1 MKKIFKRILSSFL
14 SASVLLT
21 SMQMPVY
28 AHWDTGDDEKPEKV
42 VTKEKGTIEVGES
55 WEETYPYGAF
65 LFDNSDAVVNEGGS
79 GISIP
84 IYRLG
89 GTAGRATAYV
99 TYAPAVTYL
108 SDGSPAYSTA
118 AGSDDVRIEIE
129 DELPIAKYQAVGK
142 DPEPEPSGVKITR
155 SPYSGENAQAGDQ
168 VLTPDIEADDHQW
181 FILSD
186 GIWHIVEGA
195 TDKEFVVSEDDI
207 KDHDFRCV
215 YTKDGTSYSTDTL
228 KGESYVKPEDESLPK
243 MPEDINLKPEIS
255 FTELEADASDPYTAS
270 VFAVTFADGEWK
282 KEIRINAPDND
293 EAQPLRLGTFTIL
306 EHEGGEIF
314 SDASTV
320 TLQVMDNDESAP
332 YTIGFEEA
340 EIQADKAEGIA
351 VLKLKRTGGG
361 QDAITIDWS
370 TADGT
375 AISGRD
381 YKSVNGTAVFY
392 ADVDEVTIEVPLI
405 NDGKKSDEELTFS
418 VELSDVKGDAKN
430 LLTLTEDHAQI
441 SLINSGRKGIGKDAI
456 TFTRNVGSLEEA
468 VGDEEDEPVHG
479 EQVITPDEDLLRG
492 EIAGLDDASDDELSS
507 LTTYNYGEISF
518 SGSHGGSYWNDYAYV
533 AGKANNDISGWNRG
547 SASGNGW
554 KITSD
559 GDSRAELKIANMPK
573 MYKHFYGNFEY
584 SAGFCSGWYFSLGHA
599 YGWSELMPGIV
610 RTPDNPRTWW
620 DGLTRKIT
628 YGSTRTI
635 DRGWDIDS
643 NVSGIALG
651 TTYHD
656 HKSSDDVK
664 SEIKSGYLTRRAFN
678 RKMHLSIHTSNDGK
692 NGNGN
697 VETAPANGA
706 ALQEDSG
713 VYKNM
718 KPGIVIENMAGGV
731 DGNGNLYVGSKLR
744 VSLKSTDS
752 YKPYSGSELNSAV
765 YVTRSDGSILPSNIV
780 TAGKDG
786 TYNIKMVWDG
796 MTETDLNDTY
806 TINVVMM
813 RKQDVELN
821 LSPSVPRID
830 GDKTKIDTSK
840 IGEAWDTFWQRGSDT
855 ITLGVSRPLKDAPHF
870 NGQKIDE
877 IPIKKS
883 DWASGDKNPLKRLG
897 TYNDIQYINF
907 NRKAGDRILF
917 NKKAYKGNERI
928 YLNVESLAFSKLSFA
943 YYEESYTYL
952 PSIMEVSV
960 SRVELY
966 LDGDAD
972 GRIAGSYNGNTGYFV
987 LDNGTKDEFVMYLDE
1002 GGSYDEASFQP
1013 VKLENGGFAQY
1024 FAKVYYTMTPRYLNP
1039 PKGVSGSAQVLPAF
1053 VTGITDEGNKSQL
1066 TGEQNSY
1073 RYILSGK
1080 DKSGRRTSDGHLMF
1094 GEEASGI
1101 NYVDVPL
1108 GGDHS
1113 PVRQDENGKYQWTPK
1128 YVGNLIYPYSNPEPI
1143 QIAHSLAGDNIPL
1156 AAISYDG
1163 NNNVTTTAEGKA
1175 DLNGYLGSLVADTT
1189 IALCVT
1195 EQKHTSDELHAD
1207 KNTALTLQPENS
1219 ALTGRSAAPNG
1230 AWNTDIEPPTMG
1242 EASFNTTDSG
1252 QSYSEFNTDYGV
1264 NLGASTESFQ
1274 GLATVY
1280 TGKNTIGIAVALPI
1294 ASTEHNHKTGKD
1306 KNRVFPDTVKDP
1318 FNKSKD
1324 QIAGFMNGMKNGS
1337 YDKIVDELKK
1347 GGYVEGEGGKLKSS
1361 KHSFSI
1367 SFSAAFT
1374 LKYDTRN
1381 NAWCLQEF
1389 ALGAAGSFN
1398 YRYEARL
1405 AVCPLVYAYVS
1416 TKVGITVGSGGTIM
1430 RTEVEGDK
1438 PYISGTGRKLK
1449 KGEILEVPTAYTN
1462 MYIRFNGKVYVEVR
1476 DRKDSTTASSD
1487 TTRGYLQSDGS
1498 SKVQIKFKKVR
1509 GSMSFDDAKSTKYA
1523 RIVALNDTTI
1533 TYLNN
1538 IESIKSELTWSGV
1551 SVAPQINIEAGVGA
1565 GVEGLKVEAFVKVLV
1580 SANFVFGRPHSD
1592 GTRGT
1597 LEVASA
1603 NFGISIAIRAV
1614 MLMMSF
1620 EMDAIGVKASYN
1632 GDTDTWTTAYT
1643 VMGHD
1648 HKIDLVT
1655 GEESGGSSGS
1665 VLELPRDLSD
1675 SFTVYSS
1682 QPESLSSLDAYKP
1695 DDVNV
1700 PFELSGYNSSE
1711 EAIRLA
1717 DGLDMGYDYR
1727 VVTANGI
1734 NYVIY
1739 TIPRK
1744 NGKGMDKTMLAV
1756 SRLVTTFDAYLEK
1769 GAEKAGAEG
1778 NGLGLVNPLD
1788 WEEKT
1793 DSKGVKHNVV
1803 KAPGER
1809 SETPYILVDL
1819 KEKDGKLADDGTGDL
1834 GFDVKVSENKI
1845 YVSWVSY
1852 NEPVP
1857 EPDPD
1862 TEKAFRDAAKN
1873 TVVKFASYD
1882 VTRKEGFDAAAVI
1895 SDPSDKSSV
1904 YAPSI
1909 ISNELVA
1916 FVKAHHV
1923 SDPEREE
1930 LVGKY
1935 VKKLNDEGYFKDTGN
1950 EAGRSI
1956 YAHRMTAYKS
1966 ALDHKGDSSTL
1977 YLYDA
1982 KAGSTSKVM
1991 DTHQSESTE
2000 DDPIEPID
2008 KLKGLVLTED
2018 GSDIVILTYSA
2029 WNENTDSTSKEE
2041 GYDAGMYLEPVLRD
2055 GAMALPMEINLV
2067 DEFSELSPHA
2077 YFDAIQLYEKR
2088 LYDEN
2093 TGNMNDSILILGQGG
2108 KVFTMPFYYDAA
2120 GNLDVGALQSTR
2132 FYGGSAD
2139 EQKIEYSFGEDGM
2152 GNLATVY
2159 TRRVDNTTNTGL
2171 YLSRFDERDRT
2182 WGKGVLLAMRYM
2194 DINEDSIRYGWSDE
2208 DTQKAYLGELEGYDG
2223 GGMDQFVFYNPQIAL
2238 GQKADVTDEGSGD
2251 IKDSEDRDDEA
2262 DDLTKNDST
2271 LVILTQGDMEYLK
2284 AQTVEGTRFIT
2295 PGATPPAGAAY
2306 KAGMGIYAIT
2316 YGVGSQSI
2324 GNGNISFARE
2334 DFTAGTTLSA
2344 SLSFMNTGDISIRG
2358 SENEPVTVTLSVDG
2372 DSVISTRLATWEIK
2386 ENIIPG
2392 REVALAGE
2400 FTLPMTLPEGSGF
2413 TITVSEDPKY
2423 AEDPYYAALS
2433 HVFVVEKKTELC
2445 FMESRMELSRQDNGR
2460 LTLNNNGNAVID
2472 IDLFV
2477 GNKGL
2482 ADAENVMVQFAYG
2495 VHDPAIASQVRES
2508 GDYPDW
2514 NDVIYSSLDISGN
2527 TLTVGEEEDLYSL
2540 SAGGND
2546 FGNGIISLGRIGSGK
2561 GRHLKGTITVTA
2573 DKFTAFGL
2581 DGESDPS
2588 GSLKLYAQVF
2598 SGSDKTTTDKFGVR
2612 HVVYNEYDQVNNSV
2626 STLIEHT
2633 TAFTVPK
2640 RLELPAGM
2648 KFLLPVTF
2656 STTLGETEPD
2666 IGVYELADEEN
2677 EEGNIHTSAGNMDQT
2692 MDVVSYEKGTYN
2704 NGNGYGTVIIRG
2716 AEEGNAYL
2724 RIQDARTNSYEDIA
2738 ILFTAAGDGVDIINT
2753 NGLFTFLDE
2762 SGKVCKSSGRSWM
2775 FGKDI
2780 KTYSRNAKPPH
2791 NGVLASGKPGTSF
2804 KFVTEAETIALSF
2817 DGEVI
2822 VDSDL
2827 PGFAHVKVSAEG
2839 ERRLISFGSNPTN
2852 ERHTVTITVK
2862 KAGFSGTYADFD
2874 TLQEYYSGD
2883 KIDPKEPGNK
2893 ASLTMSWDTHFP
2905 AKGSMRDDQV
2915 YEAAIHISC
2924 KNDLSVSREL
2934 SIDRKSSSVT
2944 DLGMEKE
2951 SKGHYDWK
2959 VRFKG
2964 NGNAEFKVTDSS
2976 GNSSRLVLDVDWWKE
2991 DTVSSGIKSSSPALP
3006 YYVKKYPDI
3015 VLSSVSALTGVNEV
3029 LDHKWLS
3036 ASWDKAE
3043 GAVKVSIDADAP
3055 MDPMDVFV
3063 LDIDRFIELIE
3074 GYYDQDDLPIPVK
3087 IARGTGKTIQASGD
3101 RDYIVIA
3108 VADKPVADNP
3118 NNDYRIIR
3126 ADGTEEQYN
3135 PDDETYFNFEYV
3147 NVVDD
3152 SLPETEE
3159 RVPEVGNIKDNRLTF
3174 DQVSDG
3180 DILYLL
3186 KGGKYTYEDGLTVTC
3201 YTKNALTQ
3209 NAKTHALKVAKDSLI
3224 TLRKGSEEK
3233 TVILRAITLKKKT
3246 VTVNSR
3252 RTSIS
3257 LADLFDGAEGM
3268 LPDVQGGK
3276 YAVSVKS
3283 DKKGILSWND
3293 FTAEEGIAVDLS
3305 DLIVDSTGNKG
3316 SAVISA
3322 TFGGKTYNATVK
3334 CNGYPRLNGKEGYI
3348 VQKLDTTDALGD
3360 HVLTFDSVGNGDT
3373 LILLKNGQYALEDGV
3388 KLEPVGDGYKN
3399 AIKVMVHKKTGI
3411 RRLKLNKE
3419 APVKLTKTVNGE
3431 TKEKI
3436 ILINFVSI
3444 KKKNAVLQNEGD
3456 KLTLDKL
3463 FTEGY
3468 EILPDLSENG
3478 SYGGYAVTVT
3488 DKKGIL
3494 SIEDNSFPEVPEE
3507 GMTSL
3512 NDFVLKHGGRK
3523 GSATISVT
3531 FAGKT
3536 FKTTVRCK

>member
-1 MKKIFKRILSSFL
+1 MKKIFKRVLSVLL

-28 AHWDTGDDEKPEKV
+28 AHWDTGNDEKPVKV
-42 VTKEKGTIEVGES
+42 VSKENGTFEVGES

-65 LFDNSDAVVNEGGS
+65 LFDNSDAVVSEGGS

-84 IYRLG
+84 LYRLG
-89 GTAGRATAYV
+89 GTEGRATAYV
-99 TYAPAVTYL
+99 TYAPAVTGL
-108 SDGSPAYSTA
+108 SDGSPACSTA

-129 DELPIAKYQAVGK
+129 DELPIARYQAVGK
-142 DPEPEPSGVKITR
+142 DPEPEPSGVRITR
-155 SPYSGENAQAGDQ
+155 SAYSGENAQEGDQ
-168 VLTPDIEADDHQW
+168 VLTPDIEADEYQW
-181 FILSD
+181 YILAD

-195 TDKEFVVSEDDI
+195 TDKEFVVSQDDI
-207 KDHDFRCV
+207 EDHDFRCV
-215 YTKDGTSYSTDTL
+215 YKKEGTSYSTDTL
-228 KGESYVKPEDESLPK
+228 KGESYVKPEAESLQE

-255 FTELEADASDPYTAS
+255 FTELDTDESDPYAAS

-282 KEIRINAPDND
+282 KEIRVEAPDND
-293 EAQPLRLGTFTIL
+293 KAQPLRLGTFTIL
-306 EHEGGEIF
+306 THEGGEIF

-320 TLQVMDNDESAP
+320 TLQVVDNDEGAP

-340 EIQADKAEGIA
+340 EILADKAEGIA

-375 AISGRD
+375 AVSGRD

-405 NDGKKSDEELTFS
+405 DDGEKSDEELNFS
-418 VELSDVKGDAKN
+418 VELGDVKGDAGN

-441 SLINSGRKGIGKDAI
+441 SLINSGRKGVGRDAI
-456 TFTRNVGSLEEA
+456 TFTRSMSSHDGA
-468 VGDEEDEPVHG
+468 VEDEEDEPVHG
-479 EQVITPDEDLLRG
+479 EQVITPDEDLLKG
-492 EIAGLDDASDDELSS
+492 EIAGLDGTSDDELSS

-518 SGSHGGSYWNDYAYV
+518 SGSHGGSYWSDYAYV
-533 AGKANNDISGWNRG
+533 AGKADKDISGWNRG

-559 GDSRAELKIANMPK
+559 GDSKAELKIANMPQ

-610 RTPDNPRTWW
+610 KTPDAPSTRWS
-620 DGLTRKIT
+620 GLTRKIS
-628 YGSTRTI
+628 YGKTRTI
-635 DRGWDIDS
+635 NQGWNIDS
-643 NVSGIALG
+643 KVSGIALG

-664 SEIKSGYLTRRAFN
+664 SEITYGYLTRRAFSK
-678 RKMHLSIHTSNDGK
+678 KMRLSIHTSNDGES
-692 NGNGN
+692 GNGN
-697 VETAPANGA
+697 VATAPKNGA
-706 ALQEDSG
+706 ALKEDSG

-718 KPGIVIENMAGGV
+718 KPEIVIENMAGGV
-731 DGNGNLYVGSKLR
+731 DNYGDLYVGSKLR

-765 YVTRSDGSILPSNIV
+765 YVTRSDGSILPAGVV
-780 TAGKDG
+780 TAGGNG

-796 MTETDLNDTY
+796 MTERDLNDTY
-806 TINVVMM
+806 TINVVMT
-813 RKQDVELN
+813 RKQDIELN

-830 GDKTKIDTSK
+830 GNEMNIDTGR
-840 IGEAWDTFWQRGSDT
+840 IGEAWDTFWQRGSDK
-855 ITLGVSRPLKDAPHF
+855 ITLGVSRTLKDAPHY

-877 IPIKKS
+877 ITIKKS
-883 DWASGDKNPLKRLG
+883 DWVSGDKNPLKLLG

-907 NRKAGDRILF
+907 NRKSGDRILF

-943 YYEESYTYL
+943 YYEESYTNL
-952 PSIMEVSV
+952 PGIMEVSV

-972 GRIAGSYNGNTGYFV
+972 ERIAGSYNEKTGYFV
-987 LDNGTKDEFVMYLDE
+987 LDDGTKDKFVMYLDKD
-1002 GGSYDEASFQP
+1002 GSYDEASFQP
-1013 VKLENGGFAQY
+1013 LELENGKFAQY

-1039 PKGVSGSAQVLPAF
+1039 PKGVNGSAQVLPAL
-1053 VTGITDEGNKSQL
+1053 VTSITDEGNKAQL
-1066 TGEQNSY
+1066 TDEQKSY

-1080 DKSGRRTSDGHLMF
+1080 DKSGRRTSDGHVMF

-1113 PVRQDENGKYQWTPK
+1113 PVRQDEDGKYLWTPK
-1128 YVGNLIYPYSNPEPI
+1128 YVGNLIYPYSDPEPI
-1143 QIAHSLAGDNIPL
+1143 QIEHSLAGDNIPL
-1156 AAISYDG
+1156 ADISYDG
-1163 NNNVTTTAEGKA
+1163 NGKVTTTAEGKA
-1175 DLNGYLGSLVADTT
+1175 NLNGYLGSLVADTT

-1195 EQKHTSDELHAD
+1195 EQKHTSDELSAD

-1242 EASFNTTDSG
+1242 EGGFNTADSG
-1252 QSYSEFNTDYGV
+1252 QSYSEFNTDYAA
-1264 NLGASTESFQ
+1264 NIAATTESFQ
-1274 GLATVY
+1274 GLATVF
-1280 TGKNTIGIAVALPI
+1280 TGKNTISIAIALPI
-1294 ASTEHNHKTGKD
+1294 ASSQYDYQSGTD

-1318 FNKSKD
+1318 FNRNKD
-1324 QIAGFMNGMKNGS
+1324 LIAGYMSDMKNGS

-1347 GGYVEGEGGKLKSS
+1347 GGYKAGEGGNLKSE
-1361 KHSFSI
+1361 KHSFTI

-1374 LKYDTRN
+1374 LKYDTRD
-1381 NAWCLQEF
+1381 NAWYLQEF

-1398 YRYEARL
+1398 YRYEVRL
-1405 AVCPLVYAYVS
+1405 AVCPLVYAFVS
-1416 TKVGITVGSGGTIM
+1416 TTVGVTVSTGGTIM

-1438 PYISGTGRKLK
+1438 PYINGTERKLK
-1449 KGEILEVPTAYTN
+1449 KGMVLEVPTAYTN

-1476 DRKDSTTASSD
+1476 DGKDSTTASSD
-1487 TTRGYLQSDGS
+1487 TTKGYLQSDGS

-1509 GSMSFDDAKSTKYA
+1509 GSMSFDDAKSTKYV

-1551 SVAPQINIEAGVGA
+1551 SVAPKVNIEAGVGA
-1565 GVEGLKVEAFVKVLV
+1565 GVEGLKVEAFVKVLL

-1592 GTRGT
+1592 GTRGS

-1603 NFGISIAIRAV
+1603 NFNISIALRAV
-1614 MLMMSF
+1614 LLMMSW
-1620 EMDAIGVKASYN
+1620 EIDAVGAKITYN
-1632 GDTDTWTTAYT
+1632 GDTNTWTKSYT
-1643 VMGHD
+1643 LLGKD

-1655 GEESGGSSGS
+1655 GEESGGTTGSG
-1665 VLELPRDLSD
+1665 LELPKDLSD
-1675 SFTVYSS
+1675 SFTIYSS
-1682 QPESLSSLDAYKP
+1682 QPEDLSSLDAYKP
-1695 DDVNV
+1695 DDANV

-1717 DGLDMGYDYR
+1717 DGLDIGYDYR

-1744 NGKGMDKTMLAV
+1744 DGKGMDKTMLAL
-1756 SRLVTTFDAYLEK
+1756 SRLVTTFDAYLET
-1769 GAEKAGAEG
+1769 GTEKTGEEG

-1809 SETPYILVDL
+1809 SDTPYILVDL
-1819 KEKDGKLADDGTGDL
+1819 KETDGKLADDGTGDL
-1834 GFDVKVSENKI
+1834 GFDVKVIDNKI

-1857 EPDPD
+1857 QPDPD

-1882 VTRKEGFDAAAVI
+1882 VTGKEGFNAATVI
-1895 SDPSDKSSV
+1895 SDPTDKSAV

-1909 ISNELVA
+1909 INDELVA

-1923 SDPEREE
+1923 SDPEREA
-1930 LVGKY
+1930 LVEKY
-1935 VKKLNDEGYFKDTGN
+1935 TKKLNSEGYYKDTGD

-1956 YAHRMTAYKS
+1956 YAHRMTTYTT
-1966 ALDHKGDSSTL
+1966 ALDYKGDSSTL
-1977 YLYDA
+1977 CLYDA
-1982 KAGSTSKVM
+1982 KAEGMYEVM
-1991 DTHQSESTE
+1991 SEHQSGSAE
-2000 DDPIEPID
+2000 DDPIKPVD
-2008 KLKGLVLTED
+2008 RLKGLVLTED
-2018 GSDIVILTYSA
+2018 GLDVVFLTYSS
-2029 WNENTDSTSKEE
+2029 WNENTDSTSEEE
-2041 GYDAGMYLEPVLRD
+2041 GYDAGMYLEPVLRE
-2055 GAMALPMEINLV
+2055 GAVAFPTEINLIE
-2067 DEFSELSPHA
+2067 EFNSQLSAHS
-2077 YFDAIQLYEKR
+2077 YFDALQLYEKR

-2093 TGNMNDSILILGQGG
+2093 SGSMNDSLLILGQGG
-2108 KVFTMPFYYDAA
+2108 KIFTLPFYYDD
-2120 GNLDVGALQSTR
+2120 GGSMSVGTLQSTK

-2139 EQKIEYSFGEDGM
+2139 EQKSEYSFGEDGM

-2159 TRRVDNTTNTGL
+2159 THRVDNTTNTGL
-2171 YLSRFDERDRT
+2171 YLSRFDERERT

-2194 DINEDSIRYGWSDE
+2194 TVNEDAARYGWSDE
-2208 DTQKAYLGELEGYDG
+2208 DTQKAYLGELDGYEG

-2251 IKDSEDRDDEA
+2251 IEYNENLDDET

-2271 LVILTQGDMEYLK
+2271 LVILTQGDMEYL
-2284 AQTVEGTRFIT
+2284 ASQTVEGTRFIT

-2316 YGVGSQSI
+2316 YGVGNQSI
-2324 GNGNISFARE
+2324 GNGNISFAHE
-2334 DFTAGTTLSA
+2334 DFTAGATLSA

-2372 DSVISTRLATWEIK
+2372 DGVISTKLATWEIK

-2392 REVALAGE
+2392 REVELAGE

-2413 TITVSEDPKY
+2413 TITVSEDDKY
-2423 AEDPYYAALS
+2423 SEDPYSAALR
-2433 HVFVVEKKTELC
+2433 HVFVVEKKTELG
-2445 FMESRMELSRQDNGR
+2445 FMESHMELSRQDNGR
-2460 LTLNNNGNAVID
+2460 LTLDGSGNAVID

-2477 GNKGL
+2477 GNKGI

-2508 GDYPDW
+2508 GDHPGWD
-2514 NDVIYSSLDISGN
+2514 DVIYSSLDISGN
-2527 TLTVGEEEDLYSL
+2527 TLTVGEEEDLYTL

-2546 FGNGIISLGRIGSGK
+2546 FGHGIISLGSIGSGK
-2561 GRHLKGTITVTA
+2561 GRHIKGTITVTA

-2581 DGESDPS
+2581 DGERDPS

-2598 SGSDKTTTDKFGVR
+2598 SGSDKTTTDEFGVR
-2612 HVVYNEYDQVNNSV
+2612 HVVHNEYDHVNNSV

-2633 TAFTVPK
+2633 TAFMVPS

-2648 KFLLPVTF
+2648 KLRLPVTF
-2656 STTLGETEPD
+2656 STTLNGTEPD
-2666 IGVYELADEEN
+2666 IGVYELTD
-2677 EEGNIHTSAGNMDQT
+2677 EEGNTNTSAGTMDQI
-2692 MDVVSYEKGTYN
+2692 MDVVSYEKGSYK
-2704 NGNGYGTVIIRG
+2704 NGNGTGTVVIRG
-2716 AEEGNAYL
+2716 VKEGNAYL
-2724 RIQDARTNSYEDIA
+2724 RIQDAKTNSYEDIA
-2738 ILFTAAGDGVDIINT
+2738 ILFTAPSDGVDIINT

-2762 SGKVCKSSGRSWM
+2762 SGKVCKSSGKSWM
-2775 FGKDI
+2775 FSKDI
-2780 KTYSRNAKPPH
+2780 KTYSRNGIKPH

-2804 KFVTEAETIALSF
+2804 RFVTEAEAIALSF

-2827 PGFAHVKVSAEG
+2827 VGFTHVTVADEG
-2839 ERRLISFGSNPTN
+2839 KGKLISFGSNPTN
-2852 ERHTVTITVK
+2852 DRHTVTITVK
-2862 KAGFSGTYADFD
+2862 KAGFSGSYADFD
-2874 TLQEYYSGD
+2874 TLNEYYSGD
-2883 KIDPKEPGNK
+2883 KIDTNGAATDVPV
-2893 ASLTMSWDTHFP
+2893 AISWDTHFP
-2905 AKGSMRDDQV
+2905 ARGSLTDSQV
-2915 YEAAIHISC
+2915 FEVTIHVSC
-2924 KNDLSVSREL
+2924 KNGLSVSREL
-2934 SIDRKSSSVT
+2934 SIDRKSSLVT
-2944 DLGMEKE
+2944 DLGMVKE
-2951 SKGHYDWK
+2951 SEGHYEWK
-2959 VRFKG
+2959 VRIKG
-2964 NGNAEFKVTDSS
+2964 NGNAEFKVIDSS
-2976 GNSSRLVLDVDWWKE
+2976 GNSNRLLLDVDWWKE
-2991 DTVSSGIKSSSPALP
+2991 DAASSGIKSSSLALP

-3015 VLSSVSALTGVNEV
+3015 VFSNVSASTEAAEV
-3029 LDHKWLS
+3029 LDHKWMS
-3036 ASWDKAE
+3036 ASWDKDA
-3043 GAVKVSIDADAP
+3043 GAVIVKIDEDAP
-3055 MDPMDVFV
+3055 VDTMEVYV
-3063 LDIDRFIELIE
+3063 LSVDEFFEFLD
-3074 GYYDQDDLPIPVK
+3074 GYYDEDELPDPESV
-3087 IARGTGKTIQASGD
+3087 ARGSEGSIKASGD
-3101 RDYIVIA
+3101 RNYIVIA
-3108 VADKPVADNP
+3108 GADKPVSGDSA
-3118 NNDYRIIR
+3118 NDYRIIH
-3126 ADGTEEQYN
+3126 ADGTEEKHN
-3135 PDDETYFNFEYV
+3135 ADDEIYYNIEYV

-3152 SLPETEE
+3152 LLTEPEE
-3159 RVPEVGNIKDNRLTF
+3159 RVPEVANLKDNRLTY

-3186 KGGKYTYEDGLTVTC
+3186 KGGKYTYEEGLTVTC

-3209 NAKTHALKVAKDSLI
+3209 NPKTHTLKVAKNSLI
-3224 TLRKGSEEK
+3224 TLKKGSEEK

-3252 RTSIS
+3252 RTLIS
-3257 LADLFDGAEGM
+3257 LADLFEGAEGI
-3268 LPDVQGGK
+3268 LPDIKDGK

-3283 DKKGILSWND
+3283 DKKGILKWND
-3293 FTAEEGIAVDLS
+3293 FTAQEVKQVTLS
-3305 DLIVDSTGNKG
+3305 DLTVGSTGKKG

-3334 CNGYPRLNGKEGYI
+3334 CNGYPLLQGSEGRI

-3360 HVLTFDSVGNGDT
+3360 HVLTFNSVGNGDT
-3373 LILLKNGQYALEDGV
+3373 LILLKNGKYAIEDGV
-3388 KLEPVGDGYKN
+3388 KIEPVGDEYKN

-3419 APVKLTKTVNGE
+3419 TPVKLTKNVNGE
-3431 TKEKI
+3431 IKEKT

-3444 KKKNAVLQNEGD
+3444 KKKNAVLTNVGD

-3478 SYGGYAVTVT
+3478 SYGEYAVTVT

-3494 SIEDNSFPEVPEE
+3494 SIEDNSFPAAVDE
-3507 GMTSL
+3507 GMTML
-3512 NDFVLKHGGRK
+3512 DDFVIEHGGRK

-3531 FAGKT
+3531 IAGKT
-3536 FKTTVRCK
+3536 FKATVRCK